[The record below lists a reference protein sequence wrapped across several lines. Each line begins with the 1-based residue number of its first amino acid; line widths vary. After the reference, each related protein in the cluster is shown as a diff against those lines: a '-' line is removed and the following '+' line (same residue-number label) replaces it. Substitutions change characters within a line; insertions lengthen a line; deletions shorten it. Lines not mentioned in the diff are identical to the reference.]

1 MKGYIRKRG
10 KSSWSI
16 AVFLGRGP
24 DGKPKYKWHTFRGS
38 KRQAEEERAR
48 LVSQVTS
55 GGYIEPTR
63 MTVAE
68 YLERW
73 LEDYAR
79 TNVSPKTFER
89 YAEIIRKHLIEAFGR
104 QPLAKLHPLQIQ
116 AYYSDALKTGRRD
129 GKGGLSALT
138 VLHHHRVLK
147 DALKQAVHWRLIA
160 ISPADAVQPPRPSE
174 REMTVL
180 DEKQTAALLSGAETS
195 PLYVPILLA
204 ATTGMRRGEILA
216 LRWKDV
222 DLDAGTVAVCQSL
235 EQTKEGGL
243 RFKQP
248 KTKRGRRVVALPSL
262 AVHALRSH
270 KVQQAKLRL
279 QLGAVYEGHD
289 LVCAQPDGNLLA
301 PGALTAGFKRLVTK
315 LKLPPVRFHD
325 LRHTHASQLLRQ
337 GVHPKVVSERLG
349 HATIGITLD
358 TYSHVMPGMQKE
370 AAKRIDTA
378 LRQAQGTKGT
388 P

>member
-10 KSSWSI
+10 KTSWSI
-16 AVFLGRGP
+16 AVFLGRGL

-73 LEDYAR
+73 LDDYAR

-89 YAEIIRKHLIEAFGR
+89 YAEIIHKHLVDALGR
-104 QPLAKLHPLQIQ
+104 QPLAKLHPLRIQ
-116 AYYSDALKTGRRD
+116 AYYSAALKTGRRD
-129 GKGGLSALT
+129 GKGGLSPLT

-147 DALKQAVHWRLIA
+147 DALKQAVRWRLIA
-160 ISPADAVQPPRPSE
+160 VSPADAVQPPRPSD

-180 DEKQTAALLSGAETS
+180 DEKQTAALLAGAETTS
-195 PLYVPILLA
+195 LYVPIMLA
-204 ATTGMRRGEILA
+204 VTTGMRRGEILA
-216 LRWKDV
+216 VRWKDV
-222 DLDAGTVAVCQSL
+222 DLDAGTLAVSQSL

-262 AVHALRSH
+262 AVQALRSH
-270 KVQQAKLRL
+270 KAQQAKLRL
-279 QLGAVYEGHD
+279 QLGAAYQDHD
-289 LVCAQPDGNLLA
+289 LVCAQPDGKPFA
-301 PGALTAGFKRLVTK
+301 PGAVTAGFKRLIAK
-315 LKLPPVRFHD
+315 LKLPPVRLHD

-358 TYSHVMPGMQKE
+358 TYSHVMPGMQE
-370 AAKRIDTA
+370 DAARRIDDALSTA
-378 LRQAQGTKGT
+378 LANARST
-388 P
+388 